1 MEMLDLLNDDTIKKA
16 ITYLLNSDLKE
27 SESYKQKQRFTK
39 LFNEVEYLKI
49 DYVSQKEHAIDW
61 IFSKTLWHKAKNNGS
76 IDLAKLI
83 NNIQCTPLLL
93 YLAVVTDL
101 ITEAEAENYVK
112 EITIRLQESD
122 NITFKNVRFKEKRV
136 LIDIIDNENWSEE
149 IANHLIQ

>member
-1 MEMLDLLNDDTIKKA
+1 MKMLELLDDDNIKKA
-16 ITYLLNSDLKE
+16 MLYLLDSDLKE

-39 LFNEVEYLKI
+39 LATENELPKI

-61 IFSKTLWHKAKNNGS
+61 IFSKTLWHKVKNGGS

-83 NNIQCTPLLL
+83 NDLQCPPLIL
-93 YLAVVTDL
+93 YLAVVTNL

-112 EITIRLQESD
+112 EITIRLQECD